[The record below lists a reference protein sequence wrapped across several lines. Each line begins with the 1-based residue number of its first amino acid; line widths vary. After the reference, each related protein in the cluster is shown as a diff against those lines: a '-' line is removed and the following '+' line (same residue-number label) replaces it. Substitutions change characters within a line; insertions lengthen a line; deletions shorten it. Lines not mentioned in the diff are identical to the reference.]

1 MVLLFDS
8 MSGDSAAALMAGIIF
23 ILNGIIDIIILYRL
37 SKIGKKYALEMKDVF
52 DEVNGNIIDE

>member
-1 MVLLFDS
+1 MMFFLPDTV
-8 MSGDSAAALMAGIIF
+8 SAAALMAGIIF